1 MKTTVFLGAGASK
14 PFGYPLTAEILPA
27 IRRRLGV
34 EAALF
39 GGNDIEHAAEARLKL
54 LLPAVLPGFYDEALE
69 LPMITDLLSLIDYS
83 LAAGRTLIP
92 GRPAAHLLELRT
104 LLDWALLSVIEPD
117 SKSALLT
124 HPLLESFC
132 NWLNAHGGASGEPI
146 GVISTNYDI
155 AVERKLFS
163 PYTSHYAV
171 GQVFDFGMRWR
182 DPDIFGLYSPPL
194 QPAYRFYKLHGSL
207 NWLRCENCEHIYIN
221 TFGAISNLAFQERSV
236 FNTCDCG
243 HGPLSTVL
251 VAPSMVRDVR
261 EPNLL
266 GIWTHALEQLR
277 TSQDWLI
284 IGYSMPAEDIA
295 IRSLLIRAY
304 NGSGRTRPR
313 IRIVQRDES
322 RSTLSR
328 YKQFFPD
335 CEYLTGGLEGFL
347 QTA

>member
-1 MKTTVFLGAGASK
+1 MLALMFQ
-14 PFGYPLTAEILPA
+14 PA
-27 IRRRLGV
+27 
-34 EAALF
+34 F
-39 GGNDIEHAAEARLKL
+39 H
-54 LLPAVLPGFYDEALE
+54 DEALD

-92 GRPAAHLLELRT
+92 GCAAVDLLELRT
-104 LLDWALLSVIEPD
+104 LLDWALLSVIEPGD
-117 SKSALLT
+117 QSGLIT
-124 HPLLESFC
+124 NPLLESFAG
-132 NWLNAHGGASGEPI
+132 WLNTHGGASGEPI

-155 AVERKLFS
+155 AVERKLF
-163 PYTSHYAV
+163 YGFNSHFAV
-171 GQVFDFGMRWR
+171 SQVFDFGLRWR
-182 DPDIFGLYSPPL
+182 DPDQYALYSPPL
-194 QPAYRFYKLHGSL
+194 EPAYRFYKLHGSL

-221 TFGAISNLAFQERSV
+221 TFGPISALAFQERSQ

-243 HGPLSTVL
+243 HAPLSTVL

-284 IGYSMPAEDIA
+284 IGYSMPSEDIA

-304 NGSGRTRPR
+304 NGAGPNKPR

-322 RSTLSR
+322 RATLSR
-328 YKQFFPD
+328 YKQFFPS

-347 QTA
+347 EHA